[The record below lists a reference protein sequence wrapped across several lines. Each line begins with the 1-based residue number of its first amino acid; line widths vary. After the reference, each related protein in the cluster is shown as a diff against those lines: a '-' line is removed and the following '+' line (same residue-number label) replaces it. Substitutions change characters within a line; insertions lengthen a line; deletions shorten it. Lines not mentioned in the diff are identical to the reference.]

1 MHLQWLRRVMDHQAI
16 WRGPQTRRFKAWH
29 RECPNLLRNAKVVR
43 PGQVSCAIIKYI
55 MSVASP
61 RRVCLS
67 VRSDGL
73 TFASGTRD
81 GLNDIELGLCP
92 NVRDAALPTPVKFTK
107 TSASTKDGKKFDQDW
122 ENSC

>member
-1 MHLQWLRRVMDHQAI
+1 MQRINALTSEAVSDSWCARPV
-16 WRGPQTRRFKAWH
+16 WH